1 MGLKAHYPK
10 NEGSKAHLMT
20 KIRLESTLSVM
31 RGLESTLKMKNK

>member
-1 MGLKAHYPK
+1 
-10 NEGSKAHLMT
+10 MT